1 VVVSG
6 SRADDRIRRLAGLV
20 THPDPSQLFFQVAEI
35 AGGQTYLRHGIE
47 VGSGDVVL
55 DVGANVGV
63 AAVFFAEL
71 CGAGAV
77 HSFEPVA
84 PVCELLRANVAGQP
98 ACVVHPFG
106 LSDRAGTAPITYYPG
121 ACAMSGLYADPVRDR
136 ELVHTVLINHGLT
149 EEQAQASLGDR
160 YRPRVLMCELRTLSA
175 VLSEQGIE
183 RVDLLK
189 IDVER
194 AELDVLAGIA
204 EHDWQRIA
212 QLVIEV
218 HDEHG
223 RAAALA
229 ARLTARGFAV
239 VLEQEEPMR
248 GTSVR
253 MLYARRR

>member
-1 VVVSG
+1 MVVSG
-6 SRADDRIRRLAGLV
+6 SRSEDRIRRLASLV
-20 THPDPSQLFFQVAEI
+20 KHPDPSQLFFQVAEI
-35 AGGQTYLRHGIE
+35 AGEQTYLRHGIE
-47 VGSGDVVL
+47 VSPGDVVL

-84 PVCELLRANVAGQP
+84 PVCELLRTNVAGLP
-98 ACVVHPFG
+98 ACVVHEYG
-106 LSDRAGTAPITYYPG
+106 LADRTGTAPITYYPG

-136 ELVHTVLINHGLT
+136 ELVHTVLINHGLS
-149 EEQAQASLGDR
+149 EEQAEASLGDR
-160 YRPRVLMCELRTLSA
+160 YRPRVLPCQLRTLSA
-175 VLSEQGIE
+175 VLTQHSIE
-183 RVDLLK
+183 YVDLLK

-204 EHDWQRIA
+204 ETDWRRIG

-218 HDEHG
+218 HDEQG

-229 ARLTARGFAV
+229 ARLTARGFTVA
-239 VLEQEEPMR
+239 LEQEPPMR